1 MDFVNRPVDEIKDRL
16 KRELAEIPNESNRAQ
31 AIKDELENFDKK
43 KLLNK
48 NGSKESINKTDARAN
63 SGLD

>member
-63 SGLD
+63 SSLD